1 LETNSDSIFP
11 DETPVGLKILEEPMS
26 HHHHDKESDM
36 SFREKLEKLLQHWVK
51 HNTDHAETYREWM
64 KKAEMED
71 MKEVAN
77 RLQEAAAMT
86 IQINEKFKEAIR
98 SVVKT

>member
-1 LETNSDSIFP
+1 
-11 DETPVGLKILEEPMS
+11 MS

-36 SFREKLEKLLQHWVK
+36 SFQEKLEKLLQHWVK

-64 KKAEMED
+64 KKAETED

-77 RLQEAAAMT
+77 CLEEAAAMT
-86 IQINEKFKEAIR
+86 IQINEKFEEAIR
-98 SVVKT
+98 SVVNKQI

>member
-1 LETNSDSIFP
+1 
-11 DETPVGLKILEEPMS
+11 MS

-36 SFREKLEKLLQHWVK
+36 SFQEKLEKLLQHWVK

-77 RLQEAAAMT
+77 CLEKAAAMT
-86 IQINEKFKEAIR
+86 IQINEKFEEAIR
-98 SVVKT
+98 SVVNKHI

>member
-1 LETNSDSIFP
+1 
-11 DETPVGLKILEEPMS
+11 MS

-36 SFREKLEKLLQHWVK
+36 SFQEKLEKLLQHWVK

-71 MKEVAN
+71 MMEVAN
-77 RLQEAAAMT
+77 CLEEAAAMT
-86 IQINEKFKEAIR
+86 IQINEKFEEAIR
-98 SVVKT
+98 SVVNKQI